1 MKTNDHFEKIS
12 IRINMDQN
20 GSSKEWWRLCKGI
33 SFGKSYKDSIPSLL
47 YDGKLLATITQK
59 QMFVM
64 NILHLF
70 PTLQMLM
77 GK

>member
-1 MKTNDHFEKIS
+1 MKKMIILKKIS

-20 GSSKEWWRLCKGI
+20 RSSKEWWRLCKSI
-33 SFGKSYKDSIPSLL
+33 SFGKSNIDSIPPLL

-59 QMFVM
+59 QIFVM

-70 PTLQMLM
+70 PTLQMLV